1 MPEPPY
7 PCSRDRSSTGS
18 GAEFRGFER
27 DDETTTRRNET
38 KRDERWFPLA
48 LCESAQHGGARRP
61 PRPPYLRRNRPWG
74 RCC

>member
-38 KRDERWFPLA
+38 KRDERWFCASPPSTA
-48 LCESAQHGGARRP
+48 APAAHPGRP
-61 PRPPYLRRNRPWG
+61 I
-74 RCC
+74 

>member
-38 KRDERWFPLA
+38 KRDERWFPLCA
-48 LCESAQHGGARRP
+48 SPPSTAAPAAHPGRP
-61 PRPPYLRRNRPWG
+61 I
-74 RCC
+74 